1 MLNKI
6 NNFITE
12 NYKISPKDFKSRYL
26 IAYYTIVY
34 FDFDNQPLTK
44 LKQIVDGMIYNYI
57 ATKLYL
63 ENEDK
68 IKSEFPEIIAIFML
82 NEMVN
87 ISYEDINNNIQTISF
102 KSNLIKD
109 SLEEFTKEYRE
120 QLNSIFKYN

>member
-12 NYKISPKDFKSRYL
+12 NYKISPKDFKSKYP

-34 FDFDNQPLTK
+34 FDFNNQPLTK

-68 IKSEFPEIIAIFML
+68 IKSEFPEIVAIFML

-87 ISYEDINNNIQTISF
+87 ISYEDTNNDIQTISF